1 MLRARRVKQLRWTAG
16 MARFSHR
23 VPVRGAQG
31 DTAMKGTSR
40 GVVIDGWLLDV
51 RHGFRKLFRT
61 PMFAITA
68 VVALAIGIGANTA
81 MFAVVNSVLFEPLDY
96 ADPNRLFTV
105 REIIPEFAAQYPV
118 VGANAR
124 HFLEWQR
131 SCTCFDG
138 VAMADTGQW
147 NLTHRG
153 EAERISAARVTA
165 DFFAVLGVSSRLGRT
180 FVAGE
185 EDLDD
190 RVVVLSDAFWRS
202 RFGASPDVLGQS
214 LELDGVAH
222 VVVGVLPPEFRYRFP
237 LKMGQT
243 VQERVEVFKPWR
255 LDEQRL
261 DWVGSHNY
269 PVVARLARGKTEQ
282 QALAEFTALQAK
294 IKTEHFAAEGGGD
307 LSLSGTLTPL
317 REELVARGRT
327 GILLLLAA
335 VSTVLLIGCLNLG
348 SLMLVRMLSH
358 AREIA
363 IRVAL
368 GAARGRIFR
377 AVLIESSLIAICG
390 ASLGVVLAFGLLDAF
405 GSWAPADLPRA
416 DEIRMEP
423 RALVFAA
430 LVTIAATLVFGL
442 LPALRATYMLPNELL
457 KGAGRALSDVAGWA
471 RPRHSLVTAQV
482 GLSTVLLIVAGL
494 LMASFV
500 RLDAVD
506 RGYDAENVL
515 TAEVSLPAGRYP
527 DHDARRRF
535 YDELVSRIQSQAGV
549 MAAGVTAMLPLRGS
563 AWSDIVTIEG
573 DEKPLDQR
581 PLMDYRTVS
590 PDYLAAIGTTLVAG
604 RPIRDSDYPRR
615 VAVVSRSVAERLW
628 PGEDAIGKRFR
639 RAVSTE
645 PPFEVIG
652 IANDVRAAG
661 LDRPPAP
668 ILYVPLWE
676 RSPPIGSIAIRTTA
690 APLSAAEI
698 LRTTIESLDPT
709 VPVSRVVTM
718 AGVER
723 EATAQRRFQTLLVGL
738 FAAVA
743 LLLAMVGIYGVV
755 GYSTARR
762 TNEIGLRMA
771 LGASAT
777 KVLVMI
783 FQEGLRPV
791 MIGLSVGVVA
801 ALLLGRLIA
810 ALLFAVTPT
819 DPVVFVAVTLTV
831 ALVSLLSCWLP
842 ARRAARLE
850 PMNALRE

>member
-1 MLRARRVKQLRWTAG
+1 
-16 MARFSHR
+16 
-23 VPVRGAQG
+23 
-31 DTAMKGTSR
+31 
-40 GVVIDGWLLDV
+40 LL
-51 RHGFRKLFRT
+51 RT
-61 PMFAITA
+61 PTFALTA
-68 VVALAIGIGANTA
+68 VIALAIGIGANTA
-81 MFAVVNSVLFEPLDY
+81 MFAVVNSVLLEPLDY
-96 ADPNRLFTV
+96 TDPDRLFTV

-147 NLTHRG
+147 NLTDRG
-153 EAERISAARVTA
+153 DAERVPAARVTA
-165 DFFAVLGVSSRLGRT
+165 GFFAVLGVSARLGRT

-185 EDLDD
+185 EERDD
-190 RVVVLSDAFWRS
+190 RVAVLSDAFWRS

-222 VVVGVLPPEFRYRFP
+222 VIVGVLRAEYRYRFP
-237 LKMGQT
+237 LKIGQT
-243 VQERVEVFKPWR
+243 VQERVDVYKPWR

-269 PVVARLARGKTEQ
+269 PVVARLAPGKTEQ
-282 QALAEFTALQAK
+282 EALAEFTALQAK
-294 IKTEHFAAEGGGD
+294 IKTDHFAGEGGAD

-317 REELVARGRT
+317 KDEIVARGRL
-327 GILLLLAA
+327 GILLLLSA
-335 VSTVLLIGCLNLG
+335 VATVMLIGCFNLG
-348 SLMLVRMLSH
+348 SLMLIRTLSH
-358 AREIA
+358 GREIA

-377 AVLIESSLIAICG
+377 GVLIESSLIAICG
-390 ASLGVVLAFGLLDAF
+390 AALGVVLAFGLLDAF
-405 GSWAPADLPRA
+405 GSSAPSDLPRA

-430 LVTIAATLVFGL
+430 LVTIAAMLVFGL
-442 LPALRATYMLPNELL
+442 FPALRATRVLPNELL
-457 KGAGRALSDVAGWA
+457 RGAGRALTNATGWA
-471 RPRHSLVTAQV
+471 RPRHWLVTAEI
-482 GLSTVLLIVAGL
+482 GLSTALLVVAGL
-494 LMASFV
+494 LISSFV
-500 RLDAVD
+500 HLGAVE
-506 RGYDAENVL
+506 RGYDAENVI

-527 DHDARRRF
+527 DHAARRRF
-535 YDELVSRIQSQAGV
+535 YDVLVSRIQPQTGV
-549 MAAGVTAMLPLRGS
+549 IAAGVTAMLPLRGS
-563 AWSDIVTIEG
+563 AWTDIVTVEG
-573 DEKPLDQR
+573 DERPLDQR

-590 PDYLAAIGTTLVAG
+590 PEYLAAIGTTLLAG
-604 RPIRDSDYPRR
+604 RPISDSDYPRR

-639 RAVSTE
+639 RALSTE
-645 PPFEVIG
+645 PPFEIIG
-652 IANDVRAAG
+652 VANDVRAAG

-690 APLSAAEI
+690 APLATAEM
-698 LRTTIESLDPT
+698 LRATIESIDPS
-709 VPVSRVVTM
+709 VPVSRVIPM
-718 AGVER
+718 AGIER
-723 EATAQRRFQTLLVGL
+723 DATAQRRFQTLLVVV
-738 FAAVA
+738 FAVGA

-777 KVLVMI
+777 KVLAMI
-783 FQEGLRPV
+783 LHEGLRPV
-791 MIGLSVGVVA
+791 IIGLGAGILS
-801 ALLLGRLIA
+801 ALVLGRLIA
-810 ALLFAVTPT
+810 SLLFAVTPT
-819 DPVVFVAVTLTV
+819 DPVVFAAVALTV
-831 ALVSLLSCWLP
+831 ALVGLLSCWLP

-850 PMNALRE
+850 PMDALRE